1 MRRLSVTLGVL
12 GLVWAAALPASA
24 QKQLKIF
31 GQNYNVVAQSRAQT
45 YKNGVQIHLDDGLD
59 GVNRY
64 ASVYFA
70 EGKTQADDRLWFA
83 ARIDNNGDSKGD
95 QFYYLEGSDAN
106 GNFTPAVSNAKSFF
120 GGNVDREHGGRP
132 VNILELNRDDTG
144 VKKDRNIIAVTFWDD
159 DAFRM
164 YDLDSMNSDRITD
177 ALFSRVKPSQAP
189 SSNDA
194 GDKEGD
200 PNLPKGG
207 FPSCAHL
214 PKPDGH
220 TVLVAGGPGDN
231 GEVSIGI
238 WDTRKD
244 DAFPVLTDVTELT
257 KNATKKF
264 PQDDGQGN
272 NLACPHLVRYG
283 DQGEYWFLLD
293 QPEPGGSNDDERTA
307 IVLVRAKLAV
317 PADPSKA
324 KPGDLKVTVMD
335 IQDMKATAGDILFKA
350 GTAGM
355 TGVTVGR
362 EVTPGGPR
370 MLYTSDYDG
379 NFYTLTP
386 VQ

>member
-1 MRRLSVTLGVL
+1 MRRLSVVAGIL

-24 QKQLKIF
+24 QKQIKIF

-45 YKNGVQIHLDDGLD
+45 YKNGVAIHLDDGLD
-59 GVNRY
+59 GVNSY

-70 EGKTQADDRLWFA
+70 EGKAQADDRLWFA
-83 ARIDNNGDSKGD
+83 ARIDNNADSKGD

-177 ALFSRVKPSQAP
+177 SLFQRVKPSQAP

-194 GDKEGD
+194 GDKDGD
-200 PNLPKGG
+200 PNLPKGD
-207 FPSCAHL
+207 FPSCALL
-214 PKPDGH
+214 PKSDGH

-231 GEVSIGI
+231 GETNIGI
-238 WDTRKD
+238 WDTRQD
-244 DAFPVLTDVTELT
+244 NAYPALTNINEVTQ
-257 KNATKKF
+257 NSTKKF
-264 PQDDGQGN
+264 PVDDGQGN
-272 NLACPHLVRYG
+272 NLNCQCIARYG
-283 DQGEYWFLLD
+283 NQGEYWFLLNN
-293 QPEPGGSNDDERTA
+293 PGAGGSDDTERTA
-307 IVLVRAKLAV
+307 IVLVRAKL
-317 PADPSKA
+317 
-324 KPGDLKVTVMD
+324 DLPPDLASAAANSIKVTVID
-335 IQDMKATAGDILFKA
+335 IQDMKKTSADILFKT
-350 GTAGM
+350 GTAGI
-355 TGVTVGR
+355 TGLTVGR
-362 EVTPGGPR
+362 EVTAGGPR
-370 MLYTSDYDG
+370 VLYTSDYDG

-386 VQ
+386 Q